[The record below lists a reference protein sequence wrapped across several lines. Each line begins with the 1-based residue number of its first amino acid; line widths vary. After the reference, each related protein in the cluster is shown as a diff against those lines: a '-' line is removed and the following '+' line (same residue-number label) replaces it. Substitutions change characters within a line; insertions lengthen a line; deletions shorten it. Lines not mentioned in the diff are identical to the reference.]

1 MAYSDYDI
9 PLDVEI
15 EDRVPFVTIN
25 EMQQIVKKRRSS
37 SYIGNLRVDG
47 ELLYDEATGLFYF
60 PFPAEGLGALYS
72 HMIVEQC
79 IEKFE
84 QIDWPRTTGGYD
96 DVVLEKMEEVYQNP
110 LVWLEEV
117 PSEISDKYIVEGRI
131 AVAKSSEIRNT
142 CMNESHIFLNM
153 LLEDRIIWFA
163 NELPMSNHPFLTWQR
178 QEQAPEDFILWDYIT
193 TDPWDMRFIRLDEKY
208 EIKKGKKKKPWRE
221 YHPYFDVG
229 TFNKNLNLIAE
240 KCGGKRAAEIVL
252 LLRED
257 WDEIVE
263 RKLFGMKT
271 MTDEEIEKFRAY
283 LFEGIEQEIRK
294 WTTGT
299 TRRKKPS
306 LVPQK
311 LTILPDAYS
320 EIPQPNKYTQVRIY
334 INERQKYDEEFRNF
348 YHTHTLRDF
357 CSALS
362 KLFGWHV
369 DENSLGKNLNR
380 NR

>member
-9 PLDVEI
+9 PMDVEI
-15 EDRVPFVTIN
+15 DGSVPFVTVD
-25 EMQQIVKKRRSS
+25 EMRTMVENSRSS
-37 SYIGNLRVDG
+37 CYIGGLCVDG
-47 ELLYDEATGLFYF
+47 ELLHDETTGLYYF
-60 PFPAEGLGALYS
+60 PFPAEGLSALYA

-79 IEKFE
+79 IEMFDK
-84 QIDWPRTTGGYD
+84 IDWPRTTHGYD
-96 DVVLEKMEEVYQNP
+96 DEVLERMEKVYQNP
-110 LVWLEEV
+110 LVWLEDV
-117 PSEISDKYIVEGRI
+117 PYEISEKYLIDGRI

-142 CMNESHIFLNM
+142 CTNESEYFLNM
-153 LLEDRIIWFA
+153 LLKDRIIWFA
-163 NELPMSNHPFLTWQR
+163 EELPMSNHPFLTWQR

-193 TDPWDMRFIRLDEKY
+193 TNPWDMRWIRMDEK
-208 EIKKGKKKKPWRE
+208 RT
-221 YHPYFDVG
+221 PYFDVG
-229 TFNKNLNLIAE
+229 TFANNMDLIAE
-240 KCGGKRAAEIVL
+240 KCGGKRAAEIVQ

-283 LFEGIEQEIRK
+283 LFEGIEQKIRK
-294 WTTGT
+294 WITGT
-299 TRRKKPS
+299 SRRKKPS

-320 EIPQPNKYTQVRIY
+320 EIPQPNKYTQVRMY
-334 INERQKYDEEFRNF
+334 IKERQKYDEEFRKF